1 MRKKTKQIV
10 PLSSAAA
17 IWRPSSA
24 QSVTPDVWPKNRKH
38 EPTVR
43 LEEQGREVAR
53 STSLPY
59 AMEDFCLQA
68 GSNKTNV
75 CLYSRKSSTLTVS
88 WHSILI
94 KSSCHLLCWRKC
106 FRSLCGL
113 SSARWYE
120 EEHNEHVL
128 PPRFTKSV
136 ASLTTDDKKG
146 SSVSWCFCY
155 LVSGNKSVIFFFLHL
170 IVWHVNVFF

>member
-1 MRKKTKQIV
+1 MRLKDFVWRWTTAKGRMREKTKQVV

-38 EPTVR
+38 KPTVR

-59 AMEDFCLQA
+59 AMEDLCLQA

-88 WHSILI
+88 WHSVLI

-113 SSARWYE
+113 SSMIWGGTQWACTASKVYQKCCFSHSRWRKRIICILMLLLLNFRE
-120 EEHNEHVL
+120 
-128 PPRFTKSV
+128 
-136 ASLTTDDKKG
+136 
-146 SSVSWCFCY
+146 
-155 LVSGNKSVIFFFLHL
+155 
-170 IVWHVNVFF
+170 

>member
-1 MRKKTKQIV
+1 MEKQRILFDVGAKGRMRKKTKQVV
-10 PLSSAAA
+10 PLSGAAA

-59 AMEDFCLQA
+59 ATEDLCLQA
-68 GSNKTNV
+68 SSNKTNV

-88 WHSILI
+88 WHSVLI

-113 SSARWYE
+113 CENDHSARRYE
-120 EEHNEHVL
+120 RNTMSMYCLQGSPKVSQQM
-128 PPRFTKSV
+128 TKRIICI
-136 ASLTTDDKKG
+136 LMLLLLN
-146 SSVSWCFCY
+146 FRE
-155 LVSGNKSVIFFFLHL
+155 
-170 IVWHVNVFF
+170 

>member
-24 QSVTPDVWPKNRKH
+24 QSVTPDVWPKNSKH

-59 AMEDFCLQA
+59 AMEDLCLQA

-88 WHSILI
+88 WHSVLI

-113 SSARWYE
+113 SSMIWGGTQWACTASKVYQKCCFSHNRWQKRIICILMLLLLSFRE
-120 EEHNEHVL
+120 
-128 PPRFTKSV
+128 
-136 ASLTTDDKKG
+136 KK
-146 SSVSWCFCY
+146 C
-155 LVSGNKSVIFFFLHL
+155 NFFF
-170 IVWHVNVFF
+170 FFYIW

>member
-59 AMEDFCLQA
+59 AMEDLCLQA

-75 CLYSRKSSTLTVS
+75 CLYSRNDRFLALGSNK
-88 WHSILI
+88 I
-94 KSSCHLLCWRKC
+94 
-106 FRSLCGL
+106 FL
-113 SSARWYE
+113 SSV
-120 EEHNEHVL
+120 VL
-128 PPRFTKSV
+128 KKMLQVSLWTQLDDMRRNTMSMYCLQGLPKVLLLSQQMTKKDHLYPDASV
-136 ASLTTDDKKG
+136 T
-146 SSVSWCFCY
+146 
-155 LVSGNKSVIFFFLHL
+155 
-170 IVWHVNVFF
+170 